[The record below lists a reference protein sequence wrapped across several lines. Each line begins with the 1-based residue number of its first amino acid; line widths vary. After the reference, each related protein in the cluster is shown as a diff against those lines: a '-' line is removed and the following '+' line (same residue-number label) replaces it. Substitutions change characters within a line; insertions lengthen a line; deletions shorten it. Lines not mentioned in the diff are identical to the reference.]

1 MNGMKGW
8 PVWIFCVSALALWGI
23 PHVPYFHVDLPYIFD
38 LGGCALVVLYLGGGF
53 LSLGLYFTIIEGL
66 DVPVCRV
73 KLPYAVLI
81 GGGALMLAGG
91 CFWLYL
97 TLLRMSVAIS

>member
-8 PVWIFCVSALALWGI
+8 SVWIFCVSALALWGI
-23 PHVPYFHVDLPYIFD
+23 PHVPYFHVDLPYIFE
-38 LGGCALVVLYLGGGF
+38 LGGSALVVLYLGAGF
-53 LSLGLYFTIIEGL
+53 LSLGLYLTIIESL
-66 DVPVCRV
+66 NAPVRQV
-73 KLPYAVLI
+73 KPYAVFI